1 MRIEKLTKTLR
12 AIIVTILW
20 TWIGIYVLLSLPPI
34 RKGIANRAEV
44 LLSELL
50 KTEVK
55 VGSVNIGLL
64 NSITIDDVSV
74 SDLNN
79 REIMKIS
86 RIAATISLRDLLNE
100 KITVEGAQLFGLSAS
115 LYKHTPQSTGNWEFI
130 IKALKSE
137 EKDEDKKINLRIN
150 TLIVRHANIKY
161 DVESVEKING
171 MFSPHHIDIRDFA
184 LTANLKIEEKN
195 NISISIKRLDGKEI
209 NSGLEITHLRSNI
222 EAIEDIAQ
230 ITNTEIGLCNSILR
244 TDTINISYTDWGN
257 GNKGNWLLDC
267 EQIEGHLNL
276 RDFSPLTNKLKKAES
291 ELDFFA
297 NISGSNKGIT
307 IKDFRLSSKSG
318 SINLAMDGVA
328 TFAMDEER
336 DMEVNVRNLDIN
348 DNGLTEICQIIG
360 SDVQMT
366 TYIEKL
372 KYIDMNGFVYRG
384 KDSRIIADGIL
395 NTGCGDMVFSGLLDE
410 NNWLEC
416 EMEVTNL
423 CLSELTN
430 DYKFGKTSFTLIA
443 DGTID
448 QENQPLGN
456 ISGLINNLEYSNYN
470 YKDIKFDVTSQHEGI
485 KGLIVAK
492 DENIDLNVTGE
503 ISHNQP
509 NPVYNIDMQINK
521 FCPNRLNLTEK
532 YEGESLSLK
541 VNANIKGKSIN
552 DIAGKIHIDSITI
565 QTPQKTYFTESIKI
579 VGENIANGNR
589 RITTDGD
596 FIDATV
602 TGKFNYSDIANS
614 FINKLGASIPILFK
628 TSSKLKNVFEFEITL
643 KDSEMARHL
652 LNTDLVFYEPVMI
665 AGSIDDTN
673 NFIETRIR
681 GNNIFFNGDE
691 YKDLYFN
698 ANNDENLKIDLGVT
712 RQEKKGH
719 STKIGI
725 EGKANN
731 NRLDTKLSWTAIGG
745 DQESKGTLNASAMFS
760 DSLGR
765 TKTLINLNKSNLVI
779 KDTIWN
785 VHPSSIS
792 IYGENIAINNVGI
805 SQGNK
810 YVRANGIVS
819 SNQSDSL
826 TIELNELPVDYIQD
840 VVNFHS
846 VEFGGRASGR
856 AYVTGIYNS
865 TPTLDAYIKV
875 RNMIFEEGR
884 MGNANLHAFWDSE
897 VEGISIKGVMI
908 DEGDIYTG
916 VDGYVSPKNN
926 RIDLLVSTHNTRAE
940 FLNGI
945 IGSIFDDIY
954 GHVNGDLRVTGP
966 LNDINLVG
974 DVAANV
980 DMTLHPT
987 NVRYRIKGDTIRLRP
1002 YNINFENITIYD
1014 NKDNKG
1020 LVNGNVGH
1028 KNLKNFRYDFNIN
1041 LDNLTCYDEKTFNS
1055 DKFYA
1060 TVFADGNMTL
1070 NGADGHP
1077 LRINATVSP
1086 TRGSVFAYDAAT
1098 PDAISNAS
1106 FLTFRNKEVDFSLD
1120 SEFHAE
1126 DDELKTSYSDY
1137 KYSGDIYMNININL
1151 NKNCEIK
1158 LRMDNTEDGYMSTY
1172 GQGTIQAI
1180 YHNKSPFQLHGTY
1193 AITEGKYRL
1202 FLQDIIYRDLL
1213 IQPGSQ
1219 VDFSGDPFKAGIHL
1233 ICWHTI
1239 NSVPLSDLTATTA
1252 FSYNNKVKV
1261 ICVLDITGT
1270 LANMNFKFDL
1280 NLPNVN
1286 DETRQLVRSMIN
1298 SEEEMNTQIIYL
1310 LGLGRFY
1317 TNEYARANGEDNS
1330 SQAVNSLLSSTLS
1343 GQINQMLSNAI
1354 GANSNWNFGTGLSTG
1369 ENGWEDIDV
1378 EGMLSGRLLNDRLL
1392 INGNFGYRDNTLTQT
1407 SNFIGDFDVKW
1418 KISETGN
1425 TYIKAYNQTN
1435 DRYFT
1440 KATLNTQGIGISYER
1455 DFETWRELFRLKRK
1469 KVKNDIHAED
1479 STEVVVKDTT
1489 KFIKET
1495 INN

>member
-1 MRIEKLTKTLR
+1 MNLEKLTKTLR
-12 AIIVTILW
+12 AIIVTSLW

-34 RKGIANRAEV
+34 REEIANRAEV
-44 LLSELL
+44 FLSDLFQT
-50 KTEVK
+50 KVK

-64 NSITIDDVSV
+64 NSITIDDVSI
-74 SDLNN
+74 SDLND
-79 REIMKIS
+79 REIMSIS
-86 RIAATISLRDLLNE
+86 RLAATISLHDLLNE
-100 KITVEGAQLFGLSAS
+100 KITIEGAQLFGLNAS
-115 LYKHTPQSTGNWEFI
+115 LYRQTPQSAGNWEFI
-130 IKALKSE
+130 INALKSE
-137 EKDEDKKINLRIN
+137 DKDNDKTINLRIN
-150 TLIVRHANIKY
+150 TFIVRHANIKY
-161 DVESVEKING
+161 DVKSVEKING
-171 MFSPHHIDIRDFA
+171 KFSPYHIDIRDFA
-184 LTANLKIEEKN
+184 LTTNLKIEGN
-195 NISISIKRLDGKEI
+195 NISINIKRLNGKEI
-209 NSGLEITHLRSNI
+209 NSGLEINHFRSRI
-222 EAIEDIAQ
+222 DAIEKVAQ
-230 ITNTEIGLCNSILR
+230 ITNTEVGLCNSILK
-244 TDTINISYTDWGN
+244 TDTIKIAYGDLGNINNGDWSLECN
-257 GNKGNWLLDC
+257 
-267 EQIEGHLNL
+267 QIEVHINL
-276 RDFSPLTNKLKKAES
+276 KDLKPLTDKLNKAES
-291 ELDFFA
+291 ELDLRA
-297 NISGSNKGIT
+297 SVSGSNEGIT
-307 IKDFRLSSKSG
+307 IKDFRLCSKSG
-318 SINLAMDGVA
+318 SISLVMDGK
-328 TFAMDEER
+328 TDFSKNEES
-336 DMEVNVRNLDIN
+336 ETEINVRNLHIDE
-348 DNGLTEICQIIG
+348 NGLAEISTIVG
-360 SDVQMT
+360 SDT
-366 TYIEKL
+366 KLITYIERL
-372 KYIDMNGFVYRG
+372 KFIDMNGFVYNG
-384 KDSRIIADGIL
+384 IDGRIIADGIL
-395 NTGCGDMVFSGLLDE
+395 KTGCGDMVFSGLFDE
-410 NNWLEC
+410 NKWLEC

-423 CLSELTN
+423 SLSELTN
-430 DYKFGKTSFTLIA
+430 DDKFGKTSFTLTA
-443 DGTID
+443 DGSFSK
-448 QENQPLGN
+448 ENQPIGN

-470 YKDIKFDVTSQHEGI
+470 YRDINFDITSQHEGI
-485 KGLIVAK
+485 KGLLVAK

-503 ISHNQP
+503 INHNQS

-532 YEGESLSLK
+532 YAGESLALK

-552 DIAGKIHIDSITI
+552 DITGRIHIDSISI
-565 QTPQKTYFTESIKI
+565 QTPEKTYSTKSIKI
-579 VGENIANGNR
+579 VGENTPNGNR
-589 RITTDGD
+589 KITANGD

-602 TGKFNYSDIANS
+602 TGKINYSDIAKS
-614 FINKLGASIPILFK
+614 FINKLGTSMPVLFK
-628 TSSKLKNVFEFEITL
+628 TSSKLKNAFKFEFML
-643 KDSEMARHL
+643 RDSEMARHL
-652 LNTDLVFYEPVMI
+652 LDTDLVLSEPVVI
-665 AGSIDDTN
+665 TGSIDDTKN
-673 NFIETRIR
+673 LVETSIT
-681 GNNIFFNGDE
+681 GNNIFFNGNE
-691 YKDLYFN
+691 YKDLYFI
-698 ANNDENLKIDLGVT
+698 ANNEENLKLDLGVT

-719 STKIGI
+719 YTIIGI
-725 EGKANN
+725 TGKANN
-731 NRLDTKLSWTAIGG
+731 NRLDTKLSWNAIGG
-745 DQESKGTLNASAMFS
+745 EQESKGTLYSSALFS
-760 DSLGR
+760 DSLGK

-792 IYGENIAINNVGI
+792 IYGENIAINNVGV

-819 SNQSDSL
+819 SNESDSL

-856 AYVTGIYNS
+856 AYITGINTS
-865 TPTLDAYIKV
+865 TPSLDAYIKV
-875 RNMIFEEGR
+875 NNMIFEEGR

-945 IGSIFDDIY
+945 IGSIFDNID

-987 NVRYRIKGDTIRLRP
+987 NVRYHIKGDTIRLRP

-1014 NKDNKG
+1014 NKNNKG

-1028 KNLKNFRYDFNIN
+1028 KNLKNFKYDFNIN
-1041 LDNLTCYDEKTFNS
+1041 LNNLTCYDEKTFNS

-1070 NGADGHP
+1070 SGADGHP

-1354 GANSNWNFGTGLSTG
+1354 GTNSNWNFGTGLSTG

-1489 KFIKET
+1489 RLIKET

>member
-1 MRIEKLTKTLR
+1 MNLEKLTKTLR
-12 AIIVTILW
+12 AIIVTSLW

-34 RKGIANRAEV
+34 REEIANRAEV
-44 LLSELL
+44 FLSDLFQT
-50 KTEVK
+50 KVK

-64 NSITIDDVSV
+64 NSITIDDVSI
-74 SDLNN
+74 SDLND
-79 REIMKIS
+79 REIMSIS
-86 RIAATISLRDLLNE
+86 RLAATINLHDLLNE
-100 KITVEGAQLFGLSAS
+100 KITIEGAQLFGLNAS
-115 LYKHTPQSTGNWEFI
+115 LYRQTPQSAGNWEFI
-130 IKALKSE
+130 INALKSE
-137 EKDEDKKINLRIN
+137 DKDNDKTINLRIN
-150 TLIVRHANIKY
+150 TFIVRHANIKY
-161 DVESVEKING
+161 DVKSVEKING
-171 MFSPHHIDIRDFA
+171 KFSPYHIDIRDFA
-184 LTANLKIEEKN
+184 FTTNLKIEEN
-195 NISISIKRLDGKEI
+195 NISINIKRLNGKEI
-209 NSGLEITHLRSNI
+209 NSGLEINHFRSRI
-222 EAIEDIAQ
+222 DAIEKVAQ
-230 ITNTEIGLCNSILR
+230 ITNTEVGLCNSILK
-244 TDTINISYTDWGN
+244 TDTIKIAYSYLGNINNGDWSLECN
-257 GNKGNWLLDC
+257 
-267 EQIEGHLNL
+267 QIEGHINL
-276 RDFSPLTNKLKKAES
+276 KDLKPLTDKLNKAES
-291 ELDFFA
+291 ELDLRA
-297 NISGSNKGIT
+297 SVSGSNEGIT
-307 IKDFRLSSKSG
+307 IKDFRLCSKSG
-318 SINLAMDGVA
+318 SISLVMDGK
-328 TFAMDEER
+328 TDFSKNEES
-336 DMEVNVRNLDIN
+336 ETEINVRNLHIDE
-348 DNGLTEICQIIG
+348 NGLAEISTIVG
-360 SDVQMT
+360 SDSKLI
-366 TYIEKL
+366 TYIERL
-372 KYIDMNGFVYRG
+372 KFIDMNGFVYNG
-384 KDSRIIADGIL
+384 IDGRIIADGIL
-395 NTGCGDMVFSGLLDE
+395 KTGCGDMVFSGLFDE
-410 NNWLEC
+410 NKWLEC

-423 CLSELTN
+423 SLSELTN
-430 DYKFGKTSFTLIA
+430 DDKFGKTSFTLTA
-443 DGTID
+443 DGSFSK
-448 QENQPLGN
+448 ENQPIGN

-470 YKDIKFDVTSQHEGI
+470 YRDINFDITSQHEGI
-485 KGLIVAK
+485 KGLLVAK

-503 ISHNQP
+503 INHNQS

-532 YEGESLSLK
+532 YAGESLALK

-552 DIAGKIHIDSITI
+552 DITGRIHIDSISI
-565 QTPQKTYFTESIKI
+565 QTPEKTYSTKSIKI
-579 VGENIANGNR
+579 VGENTPNGNR
-589 RITTDGD
+589 KITANGD

-602 TGKFNYSDIANS
+602 TGKINYSDIAKS
-614 FINKLGASIPILFK
+614 FINKLGTSMPVLFK
-628 TSSKLKNVFEFEITL
+628 TSSKLKNAFKFEFML
-643 KDSEMARHL
+643 RDSEMARHL
-652 LNTDLVFYEPVMI
+652 LDTDLVLSEPVVI
-665 AGSIDDTN
+665 TGSIDDTKN
-673 NFIETRIR
+673 LVETSIT
-681 GNNIFFNGDE
+681 GNNIFFNGNE
-691 YKDLYFN
+691 YKDLYFI
-698 ANNDENLKIDLGVT
+698 ANNEENLKLDLGVT

-719 STKIGI
+719 STIIGI
-725 EGKANN
+725 TGKANN
-731 NRLDTKLSWTAIGG
+731 NRLDTKLSWNAIGG
-745 DQESKGTLNASAMFS
+745 EQESKGTLYSSALFS
-760 DSLGR
+760 DSLGK
-765 TKTLINLNKSNLVI
+765 TKTLINLNKSDLVI

-792 IYGENIAINNVGI
+792 IYGENIAINNVGV

-819 SNQSDSL
+819 SNESDSL

-856 AYVTGIYNS
+856 AYITGIYNS
-865 TPTLDAYIKV
+865 TPTIDAYLKV
-875 RNMIFEEGR
+875 SNMMFEEGR

-945 IGSIFDDIY
+945 IGSIFDNID

-987 NVRYRIKGDTIRLRP
+987 NVRYHIKGDTIRLRP

-1014 NKDNKG
+1014 NKNNKG

-1098 PDAISNAS
+1098 PDAISNSS
-1106 FLTFRNKEVDFSLD
+1106 FLTFRNKEANFSLD

-1126 DDELKTSYSDY
+1126 DDELKTPYSDY

-1354 GANSNWNFGTGLSTG
+1354 GTNSNWNFGTGLSTG

-1469 KVKNDIHAED
+1469 KAKNDIHVED
-1479 STEVVVKDTT
+1479 SAEVVVKDTT
-1489 KFIKET
+1489 RLIKET

>member
-1 MRIEKLTKTLR
+1 MKIEKLTKTLR

-34 RKGIANRAEV
+34 RKGIANRTEV

-50 KTEVK
+50 NTEVK

-86 RIAATISLRDLLNE
+86 RLAATISLRDLLNE
-100 KITVEGAQLFGLSAS
+100 KITVEGAQLFGLNAS
-115 LYKHTPQSTGNWEFI
+115 LYRQTPLSAGNWEFI
-130 IKALKSE
+130 INALKSE
-137 EKDEDKKINLRIN
+137 DKDNDKTINLRIN
-150 TLIVRHANIKY
+150 TFIVRHANIKY
-161 DVESVEKING
+161 DVKSVEKING
-171 MFSPHHIDIRDFA
+171 KFSPYHIDIRDFA
-184 LTANLKIEEKN
+184 LTTNLKIEEN
-195 NISISIKRLDGKEI
+195 NISINIKRLNGKEV
-209 NSGLEITHLRSNI
+209 NSGLEINHFRSRI
-222 EAIEDIAQ
+222 DAIEKVAQ
-230 ITNTEIGLCNSILR
+230 ITNTEVGLCNSILK
-244 TDTINISYTDWGN
+244 TDTIKIAYSDLGNINNGDWSLECN
-257 GNKGNWLLDC
+257 
-267 EQIEGHLNL
+267 QIEGHINLKDLKLLTDKLN
-276 RDFSPLTNKLKKAES
+276 KAES
-291 ELDFFA
+291 ELDLRA
-297 NISGSNKGIT
+297 SVSGSNEGIT
-307 IKDFRLSSKSG
+307 IKDFRLCSKSG
-318 SINLAMDGVA
+318 SISLVMDGK
-328 TFAMDEER
+328 TDFSKNEES
-336 DMEVNVRNLDIN
+336 ETEINVRNLHIDE
-348 DNGLTEICQIIG
+348 NGLAEISTIVG
-360 SDVQMT
+360 SDT
-366 TYIEKL
+366 KLITYIERL
-372 KYIDMNGFVYRG
+372 KFIDMNGFVYNG
-384 KDSRIIADGIL
+384 IDGRIIADGIL
-395 NTGCGDMVFSGLLDE
+395 KTGCGDMVFSGLFDE
-410 NNWLEC
+410 NKWLEC
-416 EMEVTNL
+416 EIETGNL
-423 CLSELTN
+423 NLSKLTN
-430 DYKFGKTSFTLIA
+430 DDKFGKTSFTLTA
-443 DGTID
+443 DGTI
-448 QENQPLGN
+448 EKEKPLGN
-456 ISGLINNLEYSNYN
+456 ISCLIKNFEYSNYN
-470 YKDIKFDVTSQHEGI
+470 YKDICFDITSQHEGI
-485 KGLIVAK
+485 KGLITAK
-492 DENIDLNVTGE
+492 DENLDLNVKGE
-503 ISHNQP
+503 INP
-509 NPVYNIDMQINK
+509 YTPTPVYNIDMQINK
-521 FCPNRLNLTEK
+521 FGPNRLNLLEK
-532 YEGESLSLK
+532 HVGESLAMK
-541 VNANIKGKSIN
+541 VGLNIKGKNIN
-552 DIAGKIHIDSITI
+552 DISGNIHIDSISI
-565 QTPQKTYFTESIKI
+565 QTPEKNYFTESLNI
-579 VGENIANGNR
+579 VGENITNDYR
-589 RITTDGD
+589 KITVNGD

-602 TGKFNYSDIANS
+602 TGKIKYSDIINS
-614 FINKLGASIPILFK
+614 FNNKLASSIPILFK
-628 TSSKLKNVFEFEITL
+628 TTNKPKNVIDFEITL
-643 KDSEMARHL
+643 RNSEMAKHL
-652 LNTDLVFYEPVMI
+652 FNTDLTLYEPVKI
-665 AGSIDDTN
+665 AGNINDIN
-673 NFIETRIR
+673 NHIETRIK
-681 GNNIFFNGDE
+681 GDYIYYNGDE
-691 YKDLYFN
+691 YKGFYLN
-698 ANNDENLKIDLGVT
+698 ANNDEYLQLHLGVT
-712 RQEKKGH
+712 RLEENRR
-719 STKIGI
+719 STEIGI
-725 EGKANN
+725 VSKANK
-731 NRLDTKLSWTAIGG
+731 NRLETKLTWNALGG
-745 DQESKGTLNASAMFS
+745 EQQNKGTLNAYATFS

-765 TKTLINLNKSNLVI
+765 TKTFINLDKSELVI
-779 KDTIWN
+779 KDTTWY
-785 VHPSSIS
+785 VHPSNIS
-792 IYGENIAINNVGI
+792 IYGKDIVINNVGV

-810 YVRANGIVS
+810 YLRGNGII
-819 SNQSDSL
+819 SNNESDSL
-826 TIELNELPVDYIQD
+826 TIELNELPVDYIQN

-856 AYVTGIYNS
+856 AYITGINTS
-865 TPTLDAYIKV
+865 TPSLDAYIKV
-875 RNMIFEEGR
+875 NNMMFEEGR

-945 IGSIFDDIY
+945 IGSIFDDID

-987 NVRYRIKGDTIRLRP
+987 NVRYHIKGDTIRLRP

-1014 NKDNKG
+1014 IKDNKG

-1070 NGADGHP
+1070 SGADGHP

-1098 PDAISNAS
+1098 PDAISNSS
-1106 FLTFRNKEVDFSLD
+1106 FLTFRNKEANFSLD

-1219 VDFSGDPFKAGIHL
+1219 VDFSGDPFKAGLHL

-1354 GANSNWNFGTGLSTG
+1354 GTNSNWNFGTGLSTG

-1469 KVKNDIHAED
+1469 KAKNDIHVED
-1479 STEVVVKDTT
+1479 SAEVVVKDTT
-1489 KFIKET
+1489 RLIKET

>member
-1 MRIEKLTKTLR
+1 MNLEKLTKTLR
-12 AIIVTILW
+12 AIIVTSLW

-34 RKGIANRAEV
+34 REEIANRAEV
-44 LLSELL
+44 FLSDLFQT
-50 KTEVK
+50 KVK

-64 NSITIDDVSV
+64 NSITIDDVSI
-74 SDLNN
+74 SDLND
-79 REIMKIS
+79 REIMSIS
-86 RIAATISLRDLLNE
+86 RLAATISLHDLLNE
-100 KITVEGAQLFGLSAS
+100 KITIEGAQLFGLNAS
-115 LYKHTPQSTGNWEFI
+115 LYRQTPQSAGNWEFI
-130 IKALKSE
+130 INALKSE
-137 EKDEDKKINLRIN
+137 DKDNDKTINLRIN
-150 TLIVRHANIKY
+150 TFIVRHANIKY
-161 DVESVEKING
+161 DVKSVEKING
-171 MFSPHHIDIRDFA
+171 KFSPYHIDIRDFA
-184 LTANLKIEEKN
+184 LTTNLKIEEN
-195 NISISIKRLDGKEI
+195 NISINIKRLNGKEI
-209 NSGLEITHLRSNI
+209 NSGLEINHFRSRI
-222 EAIEDIAQ
+222 DAIEKVAQ
-230 ITNTEIGLCNSILR
+230 ITNTEVGLCNSILK
-244 TDTINISYTDWGN
+244 TDTIKIAYGDLGNINNGDWSLECN
-257 GNKGNWLLDC
+257 
-267 EQIEGHLNL
+267 QIEGHINL
-276 RDFSPLTNKLKKAES
+276 KDLKPLTDKLNKAES
-291 ELDFFA
+291 ELDLRA
-297 NISGSNKGIT
+297 SVSGSNEGIT
-307 IKDFRLSSKSG
+307 IKDFRLCSKSG
-318 SINLAMDGVA
+318 SISLVMDGK
-328 TFAMDEER
+328 TDFSKNEES
-336 DMEVNVRNLDIN
+336 ETEINVRNLHIDE
-348 DNGLTEICQIIG
+348 NGLAEISTIVG
-360 SDVQMT
+360 SDT
-366 TYIEKL
+366 KLITYIERL
-372 KYIDMNGFVYRG
+372 KFIDMNGFVYNG
-384 KDSRIIADGIL
+384 IDGRIIADGIL
-395 NTGCGDMVFSGLLDE
+395 KTGCGDMVISGLFDE
-410 NNWLEC
+410 NKWLEC
-416 EMEVTNL
+416 EIETGNL
-423 CLSELTN
+423 NLSKLTN
-430 DYKFGKTSFTLIA
+430 DDKFGKTSFTLTT

-448 QENQPLGN
+448 KEKPLGN
-456 ISGLINNLEYSNYN
+456 ISCLIKNFEYSNYN
-470 YKDIKFDVTSQHEGI
+470 YKDICFDITSQHEGI
-485 KGLIVAK
+485 KGLITAK

-503 ISHNQP
+503 INHNQS

-532 YEGESLSLK
+532 YAGESLALK

-552 DIAGKIHIDSITI
+552 DITGRIHIDSISI
-565 QTPQKTYFTESIKI
+565 QTPEKTYFTKSIKI
-579 VGENIANGNR
+579 VGENTPNGNR
-589 RITTDGD
+589 KITANGD

-602 TGKFNYSDIANS
+602 TGKINYSDIAKS
-614 FINKLGASIPILFK
+614 FINKLGTSMPVLFK
-628 TSSKLKNVFEFEITL
+628 ISSKLKNAFKFEFML
-643 KDSEMARHL
+643 RDSEMARHL
-652 LNTDLVFYEPVMI
+652 LDTDLVLSEPVMI
-665 AGSIDDTN
+665 TGSIDDTKN
-673 NFIETRIR
+673 LVETSIT
-681 GNNIFFNGDE
+681 GNNIFFNGNE
-691 YKDLYFN
+691 YKDLYFI
-698 ANNDENLKIDLGVT
+698 ANNDENLKLDFGVT

-719 STKIGI
+719 STIIGI
-725 EGKANN
+725 TGKANN
-731 NRLDTKLSWTAIGG
+731 NRLDTKLSWNAIGG
-745 DQESKGTLNASAMFS
+745 EQESKGTLYSSALFS
-760 DSLGR
+760 DSLGK
-765 TKTLINLNKSNLVI
+765 TKTLINLNKSDLVI

-792 IYGENIAINNVGI
+792 IYGENIAINNVVV

-819 SNQSDSL
+819 GNESDSL

-856 AYVTGIYNS
+856 AYITGINTS
-865 TPTLDAYIKV
+865 TPSLDAYIKV
-875 RNMIFEEGR
+875 NNMMFEEGR

-945 IGSIFDDIY
+945 IGSIFDNID

-987 NVRYRIKGDTIRLRP
+987 NVRYHIKGDTIRLRP

-1014 NKDNKG
+1014 NKNNKG

-1028 KNLKNFRYDFNIN
+1028 KNLKNFKYDFNIN
-1041 LDNLTCYDEKTFNS
+1041 LNNLTCYDEKTFNS

-1070 NGADGHP
+1070 SGADGHP

-1219 VDFSGDPFKAGIHL
+1219 VDFSGDPFKAGLHL

-1354 GANSNWNFGTGLSTG
+1354 GTNSNWNFGTGLSTG

-1469 KVKNDIHAED
+1469 KAKNDIHVED
-1479 STEVVVKDTT
+1479 SAEVVVKDTT
-1489 KFIKET
+1489 RLIKET

>member
-1 MRIEKLTKTLR
+1 MKIEKLTKTLR

-34 RKGIANRAEV
+34 RKGIANRTEV
-44 LLSELL
+44 LLSELFQT
-50 KTEVK
+50 KVK

-64 NSITIDDVSV
+64 NSITIDDVSI
-74 SDLNN
+74 SDLND
-79 REIMKIS
+79 REIMSVS
-86 RIAATISLRDLLNE
+86 RLAATISLRDILNE
-100 KITVEGAQLFGLSAS
+100 KITVEGAQLFGLNAS
-115 LYKHTPQSTGNWEFI
+115 LYRQTPLSAGNWEFI
-130 IKALKSE
+130 INALKSE
-137 EKDEDKKINLRIN
+137 DKDNDKTINLRIN
-150 TLIVRHANIKY
+150 TFIVRHANIKY
-161 DVESVEKING
+161 DVKSVEKING
-171 MFSPHHIDIRDFA
+171 KFSPYHIDIRDFA
-184 LTANLKIEEKN
+184 LTTNLKIEEN
-195 NISISIKRLDGKEI
+195 NISINIKRLNGKEV
-209 NSGLEITHLRSNI
+209 NSGLEINHFRSRI
-222 EAIEDIAQ
+222 DAIEKVAQ
-230 ITNTEIGLCNSILR
+230 ITNTEVGLCNSILK
-244 TDTINISYTDWGN
+244 TDTIKIAYSDLGNINNGDWSLECN
-257 GNKGNWLLDC
+257 
-267 EQIEGHLNL
+267 QIEGHINLKDLKLLTDKLN
-276 RDFSPLTNKLKKAES
+276 KAES
-291 ELDFFA
+291 ELDLRA
-297 NISGSNKGIT
+297 SVSGSNEGIT
-307 IKDFRLSSKSG
+307 IKDFRLCSKSG
-318 SINLAMDGVA
+318 SISLVMDGK
-328 TFAMDEER
+328 TDFSKNEES
-336 DMEVNVRNLDIN
+336 ETEINVRNLHIDE
-348 DNGLTEICQIIG
+348 NGLAEISTIVG
-360 SDVQMT
+360 SDT
-366 TYIEKL
+366 KLITYIERL
-372 KYIDMNGFVYRG
+372 KFIDMNGFVYNG
-384 KDSRIIADGIL
+384 IDGRIIADGIL
-395 NTGCGDMVFSGLLDE
+395 KTGCGDMVFSGMFDE
-410 NNWLEC
+410 NKWLEC

-423 CLSELTN
+423 SLSELTN
-430 DYKFGKTSFTLIA
+430 DDKFGKTSFTLTA
-443 DGTID
+443 DGSFNK
-448 QENQPLGN
+448 ENQPIGN

-470 YKDIKFDVTSQHEGI
+470 YRDINFDITSQHEGI
-485 KGLIVAK
+485 KGLLVAK

-503 ISHNQP
+503 INHNQS

-532 YEGESLSLK
+532 YAGESLALK

-552 DIAGKIHIDSITI
+552 DITGRIHIDSISI
-565 QTPQKTYFTESIKI
+565 QTPEKTYSTKSIKI
-579 VGENIANGNR
+579 VGENTPNGNR
-589 RITTDGD
+589 KITANGD

-602 TGKFNYSDIANS
+602 TGKINYSDIAKS
-614 FINKLGASIPILFK
+614 FINKLGTSMPVLFK
-628 TSSKLKNVFEFEITL
+628 TSSKLKNAFKFEFML
-643 KDSEMARHL
+643 RDSEMARHL
-652 LNTDLVFYEPVMI
+652 LDTDLVLSEPVVI
-665 AGSIDDTN
+665 TGSIDDTKN
-673 NFIETRIR
+673 LVETSIT
-681 GNNIFFNGDE
+681 GNNIFFNGNE
-691 YKDLYFN
+691 YKDLYFI
-698 ANNDENLKIDLGVT
+698 ANNEENLKLDLGVT

-719 STKIGI
+719 STIIGI
-725 EGKANN
+725 TGKANN
-731 NRLDTKLSWTAIGG
+731 NRLDTKLSWNAIGG
-745 DQESKGTLNASAMFS
+745 EQESKGTLYSSALFS
-760 DSLGR
+760 DSLGK
-765 TKTLINLNKSNLVI
+765 TKTLINLNKSDLVI

-792 IYGENIAINNVGI
+792 IYGENIAINNVGV

-819 SNQSDSL
+819 SNESDSL

-856 AYVTGIYNS
+856 AYITGIYNS
-865 TPTLDAYIKV
+865 TPTIDAYLKV
-875 RNMIFEEGR
+875 SNMMFEEGR

-926 RIDLLVSTHNTRAE
+926 KIDLLVSTHNTRAE

-945 IGSIFDDIY
+945 IGSIFDNID

-987 NVRYRIKGDTIRLRP
+987 NVRYHIKGDTIRLRP

-1014 NKDNKG
+1014 NKNNKG

-1106 FLTFRNKEVDFSLD
+1106 FLTFRNKETNLSLD

-1354 GANSNWNFGTGLSTG
+1354 GTNSNWNFGTGLSTG

-1407 SNFIGDFDVKW
+1407 SNFIGDFDIKW

-1469 KVKNDIHAED
+1469 KAKNDIHVED
-1479 STEVVVKDTT
+1479 STGFVVKDTT
-1489 KFIKET
+1489 RLIKKT